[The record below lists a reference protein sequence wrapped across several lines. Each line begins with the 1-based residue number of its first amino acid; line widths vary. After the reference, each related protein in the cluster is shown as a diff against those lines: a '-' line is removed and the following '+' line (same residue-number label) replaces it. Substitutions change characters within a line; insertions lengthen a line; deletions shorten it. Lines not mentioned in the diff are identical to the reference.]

1 MSTPFSQ
8 FCDQVVRRVR
18 WFPARGSIA
27 AELRAH
33 LEDHA
38 AALMERGTP
47 EEEAAEQAVAA
58 MGDPEALGRQLNRA
72 HPPLLHLSVLVT
84 GTVLFLLLAVYGLAL
99 ITWSL
104 DLAQTTRERRAAPAD
119 TREHYSSAGRSS
131 YTLPMDEWAEVDG
144 LRLHFHTIFVL
155 GTTEHP
161 FGYEIYL
168 TCDPSDGWLPDNSST
183 RLEMNF
189 VENVPGNVFYR
200 FVTDTGWEYIPATS
214 LNSGVSRWIILP
226 QLPPEDAEHL
236 WLEGDVF
243 GHTFRVEFPI
253 VRGGDLP

>member
-1 MSTPFSQ
+1 
-8 FCDQVVRRVR
+8 
-18 WFPARGSIA
+18 
-27 AELRAH
+27 
-33 LEDHA
+33 
-38 AALMERGTP
+38 
-47 EEEAAEQAVAA
+47 
-58 MGDPEALGRQLNRA
+58 
-72 HPPLLHLSVLVT
+72 
-84 GTVLFLLLAVYGLAL
+84 
-99 ITWSL
+99 
-104 DLAQTTRERRAAPAD
+104 
-119 TREHYSSAGRSS
+119 
-131 YTLPMDEWAEVDG
+131 MDEWAEVDG

-183 RLEMNF
+183 RLDMNF

-253 VRGGDLP
+253 VRGWDLP